1 MKPIDPAGFEQKF
14 RANIDPWNYTTSPF
28 ERHKRGALLRACGC
42 RTFGRGLEL
51 ACAIGVTSRC
61 LAQRCLRLLAVDSSL
76 TALAEAKRRTR
87 DSERITFRQAVLP
100 NETPRGPFDL
110 IIASEIAYYIRQRA
124 LYQLLCELEMA
135 LAPSGRIVFLNH
147 IRQFDDAAQLPALAH
162 KRLCMKLENTMHI
175 VFHERHS
182 RFDVVAFQ
190 KPRRGFQRQLKALE
204 KRSTVLSSYQVRI
217 SSRGNS
223 KGVRQRG

>member
-1 MKPIDPAGFEQKF
+1 MKPISPAGFEQKF
-14 RANIDPWNYTTSPF
+14 LANIDPWNYTTSPF
-28 ERHKRGALLRACGC
+28 ERYKRDVLLLACGC

-76 TALAEAKRRTR
+76 TALAEAKMRTR
-87 DSERITFRQAVLP
+87 DGERITFRHAVLP

-110 IIASEIAYYIRQRA
+110 IVASEIAYYISQRA
-124 LYQLLCELEMA
+124 LYRLLHDLEMA

-147 IRQFDDAAQLPALAH
+147 TRQFDDAAQLPALAH
-162 KRLCMKLENTMHI
+162 ERMRRALEKSMYV
-175 VFHERHS
+175 VFHERRG

-190 KPRRGFQRQLKALE
+190 KPW
-204 KRSTVLSSYQVRI
+204 
-217 SSRGNS
+217 SRGAS
-223 KGVRQRG
+223 KSAHRLRSRRDATPRSVAPIRTTTDGAEMR

>member
-1 MKPIDPAGFEQKF
+1 MKPISPAGFEQKF
-14 RANIDPWNYTTSPF
+14 LANIDPWNYTTSAF
-28 ERHKRGALLRACGC
+28 ERYKRDVLLRACGC

-51 ACAIGVTSRC
+51 ACAIGMTSRC

-87 DSERITFRQAVLP
+87 DSERITFRQALLP

-110 IIASEIAYYIRQRA
+110 IIASEIAYYIDQHA
-124 LYQLLCELEMA
+124 LYQLLRKLEMA
-135 LAPSGRIVFLNH
+135 LSPNGRIVFLNH
-147 IRQFDDAAQLPALAH
+147 TRQFDDAAQLPALAH
-162 KRLCMKLENTMHI
+162 KRLRRKLENTMHI
-175 VFHERHS
+175 VFHERQS

-190 KPRRGFQRQLKALE
+190 KPWRGFQRQLKALE

-217 SSRGNS
+217 SSKGNS
-223 KGVRQRG
+223 KGVCRG

>member
-1 MKPIDPAGFEQKF
+1 MKPICPAGFEQKF

-28 ERHKRGALLRACGC
+28 ERYKRDVLVRACGC

-61 LAQRCLRLLAVDSSL
+61 LGQRCLRLLAVDSSL

-87 DSERITFRQAVLP
+87 DSERITFRRAVLP

-110 IIASEIAYYIRQRA
+110 IVASEIAYYINQHA
-124 LYQLLCELEMA
+124 LSQLLRKLEMA
-135 LAPSGRIVFLNH
+135 LAPSGRIVVLNH
-147 IRQFDDAAQLPALAH
+147 TRQFDDAAQLPALAH
-162 KRLCMKLENTMHI
+162 ERLRRKLEKTMLI

-190 KPRRGFQRQLKALE
+190 KPWRGPATQ
-204 KRSTVLSSYQVRI
+204 
-217 SSRGNS
+217 
-223 KGVRQRG
+223 